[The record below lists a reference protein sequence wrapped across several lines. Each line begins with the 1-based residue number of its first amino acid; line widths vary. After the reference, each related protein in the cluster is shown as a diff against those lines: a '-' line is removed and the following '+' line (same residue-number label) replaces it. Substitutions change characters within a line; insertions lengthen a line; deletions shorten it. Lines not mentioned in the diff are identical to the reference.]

1 MIQVSEDHSPI
12 GAEALDAQ
20 SEDESWLAE
29 NLASLES
36 TAAIGDGTLVH
47 IRPIRHDDA
56 DGLVAFHDKLSA
68 STVYYRFFNFHPH
81 LSKVEATRF
90 TSVDYWDRLAL
101 VAEHDGELI
110 AVGRFDRT
118 DVHDEAEVAF
128 VVADQWQH
136 RGLGPLLLARLV
148 VAARVRGVHRF
159 CAETLSNNR
168 AMLAMFIDS
177 GYDVSLHDIGGT
189 VQVTFDIVPKGGT
202 GGQRQ
207 GARC

>member
-110 AVGRFDRT
+110 AVVASTAPTSTTRRKWRSSSPTSGSTGASDRCCSRAWWLPPACAASTDSAPRRSRTTAPCWPCSSIRVMRCPCTTSGGRYR
-118 DVHDEAEVAF
+118 
-128 VVADQWQH
+128 
-136 RGLGPLLLARLV
+136 
-148 VAARVRGVHRF
+148 
-159 CAETLSNNR
+159 
-168 AMLAMFIDS
+168 
-177 GYDVSLHDIGGT
+177 
-189 VQVTFDIVPKGGT
+189 
-202 GGQRQ
+202 
-207 GARC
+207 